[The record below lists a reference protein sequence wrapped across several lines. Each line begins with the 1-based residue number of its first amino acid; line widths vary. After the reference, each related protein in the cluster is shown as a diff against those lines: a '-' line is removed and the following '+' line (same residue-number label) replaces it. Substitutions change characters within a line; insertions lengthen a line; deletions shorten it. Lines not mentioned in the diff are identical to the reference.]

1 MRKREI
7 ICHSEEYDSLV
18 RMLASYQRAGV
29 YLTLGGRPA
38 SPRELA
44 NVCVSRESS
53 CYMSDFIPDERGQL
67 REIRF
72 DKVKIK

>member
-18 RMLASYQRAGV
+18 RTLAAYQRAGV

-44 NVCVSRESS
+44 NVCVARESS
-53 CYMSDFIPDERGQL
+53 CYMSDFIQDEQGRL

-72 DKVKIK
+72 DKVRLK